1 MTLLDLPT
9 EVTRLIL
16 QLLEPDDFESLMLVC
31 KLVHEAGYIF
41 IAEHNYYKKTFRHVQ
56 VNAQGTTLHDTVR
69 CSSLAELVGIVA
81 RKPRAAAY
89 IRTLAIH
96 GPFRNMPHMTSMGVV
111 VGGERCALELD
122 RTWALVAELIS
133 ESPWLR
139 AAGCDIVAWLALVDA
154 VYNAGEDGEDDTYE
168 DHYNRDGSYQP
179 WREYAD
185 FCLFVLLLTQLT
197 RLQALKVKH
206 DFHYASSYEDEQFA
220 APVLV
225 QAKRVLDL
233 MSLYADKNSRALI
246 SQSSVKTYS
255 LPASPL
261 ESLAELYY
269 SSPNG
274 NFYPLDATALHPFI
288 CLPNLRQLCAHDL
301 KTLSSIDYAYTW
313 PPQKYSTKPIDDEIA
328 VLHGAKDSNG
338 SQLLN
343 YYDKNDYLLLVSKQH
358 STVKYLELLHCNLR
372 PRGIASLIERM
383 PSLTK
388 VLYTYKHKSGLTEYD
403 PVVDW
408 DFDAGNL
415 LQAIADASRVVVDGV
430 NQPVIARGLQ
440 IDGSNSKERPRRSG
454 NYGRDDSE
462 HSISAERI
470 TDLSIGIDDCPRH
483 IVTGISGATI
493 QRFTNIKKLA
503 LDVRAFLGPT
513 PESGERR
520 DPYSNWNPQTSSWK
534 PETDIPSL
542 IDVLPSSLESLELF
556 VDMQGSEGNSHRE
569 FWDSE
574 FVYWTKLLEGFRDG
588 RDERL
593 PNLKDFVVREN
604 PLMFKGHRPSGV
616 YEEVLLSDDARS
628 VANRRAALEAGADFV
643 SADGIQMS
651 WREGLEE
658 EQASIYADGLYL
670 Y

>member
-1 MTLLDLPT
+1 MTLLDLPA
-9 EVTRLIL
+9 EVLRLIL
-16 QLLEPDDFESLMLVC
+16 QLVEPDDFESLMLVC

-41 IAEHNYYKKTFRHVQ
+41 IAKHNYYKHTFRHVHID
-56 VNAQGTTLHDTVR
+56 AQSTTLENTVR
-69 CSSLAELVGIVA
+69 YSSLAELVGIVA
-81 RKPRAAAY
+81 TEPRATLY
-89 IRTLAIH
+89 IRTLSIY
-96 GPFRNMPHMTSMGVV
+96 GPFRHMPHMASMGVTL
-111 VGGERCALELD
+111 GGERCALDLD
-122 RTWALVAELIS
+122 QTGTLVAELIS

-139 AAGCDIVAWLALVDA
+139 AAGCDVVAWLALVDA
-154 VYNAGEDGEDDTYE
+154 VRNAAEGGQGETYE
-168 DHYNRDGSYQP
+168 DRYNGDGSYQT

-197 RLQALKVKH
+197 RLQTLKIKH
-206 DFHYASSYEDEQFA
+206 DFHYASSYGDDQLA

-233 MSLYADKNSRALI
+233 MSLCADKTSRAMI
-246 SQSSVKTYS
+246 SQSSVKICR
-255 LPASPL
+255 LPGSPL

-269 SSPNG
+269 CSRQGGS
-274 NFYPLDATALHPFI
+274 YPLDATALHPFI
-288 CLPNLRQLCAHDL
+288 CLPSLLRLYAHDL

-313 PPQKYSTKPIDDEIA
+313 PPKKYLTKPIDDEIA
-328 VLHGAKDSNG
+328 VSHGANDGHG

-343 YYDKNDYLLLVSKQH
+343 YYNNNDYSLLVSQEH
-358 STVKYLELLHCNLR
+358 STVEYLELLRCDLS

-383 PSLTK
+383 PSLTT
-388 VLYTYKHKSGLTEYD
+388 VRYTYKGKSGLTEYD
-403 PVVDW
+403 AVVGW
-408 DFDAGNL
+408 DFDGGNL

-430 NQPVIARGLQ
+430 NQLVIARGLQ
-440 IDGSNSKERPRRSG
+440 TDGNNYKERPGRSG

-462 HSISAERI
+462 HLISAERI

-483 IVTGISGATI
+483 IVTGISGASI
-493 QRFTNIKKLA
+493 QRFTNIKRLA

-520 DPYSNWNPQTSSWK
+520 DFYSNWDPQMSSWN

-542 IDVLPSSLESLELF
+542 INVLPRSLESLELF

-569 FWDSE
+569 FWDLE
-574 FVYWTKLLEGFRDG
+574 FVYWTKLLEGFREG

-643 SADGIQMS
+643 SVDGIQMS